1 MIVNAAIF
9 TCSIC
14 GEASNNICAYCTK
27 DACSNHRCERCKR
40 CSDCCECEVPLSAE
54 EPVAMEAAAE
64 AVAEP
69 AAIVPEAV
77 EFPVAEELE
86 PETFTLDMPAPEA
99 PEPQAPASEAPAQ
112 EAPVPETSAGEPPAA
127 EPRFPVYLT
136 AAESSVFVAGSVFS
150 EPPETPDVEGADDQE
165 PGKPPE

>member
-1 MIVNAAIF
+1 
-9 TCSIC
+9 
-14 GEASNNICAYCTK
+14 
-27 DACSNHRCERCKR
+27 
-40 CSDCCECEVPLSAE
+40 
-54 EPVAMEAAAE
+54 MEAAAE

-69 AAIVPEAV
+69 AAIVPEVV
-77 EFPVAEELE
+77 EFPVAEQPE

-99 PEPQAPASEAPAQ
+99 PVAEPS
-112 EAPVPETSAGEPPAA
+112 VPETSAGEQPAA

-150 EPPETPDVEGADDQE
+150 EPPETPGVEGADDQE